1 VSNPQLLKHISSD
14 GDRWDLLA
22 WNYYGDP
29 TLFGPIVMANPN
41 IPIEPVLAAGLT
53 VVIPVLQKVSV
64 VAADLPPWK
73 RAQS

>member
-1 VSNPQLLKHISSD
+1 MSSPQFITHISAS

-41 IPIEPVLAAGLT
+41 IPIEPVFEAGFT
-53 VVIPVLQKVSV
+53 IIIPMLQKASV
-64 VAADLPPWK
+64 ISANLPPWK

>member
-1 VSNPQLLKHISSD
+1 MSNPQLLKHISSN

>member
-1 VSNPQLLKHISSD
+1 MSSPQFITHISSA

-29 TLFGPIVMANPN
+29 TLFGPIVMANPA
-41 IPIEPVLAAGLT
+41 ILIEPVLSAGLT
-53 VVIPVLQKVSV
+53 MVIPVLHKASV
-64 VAADLPPWK
+64 TTVDLPPWK